1 MIEFRDLSI
10 RRGRTELIGGATF
23 TIPRGAAV
31 GIIGRNGCGKSSLL
45 SLFTGGLAADSGELD
60 VPRALT
66 LAHVS
71 QQEPWGKR
79 GALDTVLDGDVELRR
94 IEADL
99 ATAEARDDGNAIA
112 HAHGR
117 LDEVDGYAAHAR
129 AASILLGLGFTE
141 AQLTLAVDE
150 FSGGWRM
157 RLNLARALIA
167 RSDLLLLDEPTN
179 HLDLDAV
186 LWLETWLSS
195 YAGTLLVI
203 SHDRDFLDRITDH
216 IAHIESQTIRLYK
229 GDFSA
234 FERQRAEILAQNRAL
249 FDRQQKRIAQ
259 IQGFVDRFRAQAT
272 KARQAQSRLKTLAR
286 MERIELAHV
295 DRPFSFSIPEPQKL
309 PNPLLRLDQVAA
321 GYGEHIVIDEVRA
334 NLTPGSRIGLVGLNG
349 AGKSTLIKLIAGQ
362 LPPLSGAREESRGL
376 NVGYFAQHQ
385 LDQLDLRE
393 GPLTHLRRIA
403 PKEREQVL
411 RDYLGGFGFP
421 GEMADTACQTFSGG
435 EKARLVLAVLLWPAP
450 NLLLLDEPTNHLDLD
465 MRDALT
471 RALQDFP
478 GALVTVS
485 HDRHLL
491 DATTDELWLVHAGE
505 VSVFSGDLDD
515 YRDWLMK
522 AARDNNAQ
530 QKAATKRALVA
541 NTVTHL
547 PSNPSDRK
555 SERKAAAQARA
566 QQQPLKKAADKLE
579 REVEALTQA
588 SEIVQNRLADTS
600 VYEENRK
607 SELTELLQEQAKV
620 AAALGDAE
628 AKWLEVLERL
638 DEAQAN

>member
-45 SLFTGGLAADSGELD
+45 ALFTGGLAADSGELD
-60 VPRALT
+60 VPRGLT

-71 QQEPWGKR
+71 QEEPSGKR
-79 GALDTVLDGDVELRR
+79 GALDTVLDGDVELRQ

-99 ATAEARDDGNAIA
+99 AAAEARDDGNAIA

-141 AQLTLAVDE
+141 AQLALPVDE

-195 YAGTLLVI
+195 YPGTLLVI

-249 FDRQQKRIAQ
+249 YARQQKRITQ

-295 DRPFSFSIPEPQKL
+295 DRPFSFSIPQPEKL
-309 PNPLLRLDQVAA
+309 PNPLLRLDEVAA
-321 GYGEHIVIDEVRA
+321 GYGDRVVIEDVRA

-349 AGKSTLIKLIAGQ
+349 AGKSTLIKLIAGELQ
-362 LPPLSGAREESRGL
+362 PVTGEREESRGL

-385 LDQLDLRE
+385 LEQLDPRE

-403 PKEREQVL
+403 PKEGEQVL
-411 RDYLGGFGFP
+411 RNYLGGFGFP
-421 GEMADTACQTFSGG
+421 GEMADTACATFSGG

-491 DATTDELWLVHAGE
+491 DATTDELWLVHGGE

-515 YRDWLMK
+515 YRDWLLK
-522 AARDNNAQ
+522 AARDNSAQ
-530 QKAATKRALVA
+530 QKAASKSAPVA
-541 NTVTHL
+541 DTVTRL
-547 PSNPSDRK
+547 PSNATDRK

-566 QQQPLKKAADKLE
+566 QQQPLKKEANKLE
-579 REVEALTQA
+579 REVEALTEA
-588 SEIVQNRLADTS
+588 SETLQNRLADTDL
-600 VYEENRK
+600 YEESRK
-607 SELTELLQEQAKV
+607 AELTELLQEQAKV
-620 AAALGDAE
+620 AAALSDAE
-628 AKWLEVLERL
+628 TKWLEALEQL
-638 DEAQAN
+638 DQAQAS

>member
-45 SLFTGGLAADSGELD
+45 ALFTGGLAADSGELD
-60 VPRALT
+60 VPRGLT

-71 QQEPWGKR
+71 QEEPSGKR
-79 GALDTVLDGDVELRR
+79 GALDTVLDGDVELRQ
-94 IEADL
+94 IEAEL
-99 ATAEARDDGNAIA
+99 AAAEARDDGHAIA

-141 AQLTLAVDE
+141 AQLTLPVDE

-249 FDRQQKRIAQ
+249 YDRQQKRIAQ

-295 DRPFSFSIPEPQKL
+295 DRPFSFSIPQPEKL
-309 PNPLLRLDQVAA
+309 PNPLLRLDEVAA
-321 GYGEHIVIDEVRA
+321 GYGDRVVIDKVRA

-349 AGKSTLIKLIAGQ
+349 AGKSTLIKLIAGE
-362 LPPLSGAREESRGL
+362 LPPVTGQREESRGL
-376 NVGYFAQHQ
+376 NIGYFAQHQ

-421 GEMADTACQTFSGG
+421 GEMADTACATFSGG

-491 DATTDELWLVHAGE
+491 DATTDELWLVHDGD
-505 VSVFSGDLDD
+505 VTVFSGDLDD
-515 YRDWLMK
+515 YKDWLLK

-530 QKAATKRALVA
+530 QKAAARPTA
-541 NTVTHL
+541 NTVTQL
-547 PSNPSDRK
+547 GNSPLDRK

-566 QQQPLKKAADKLE
+566 QQQPLKKAANKLE
-579 REVEALTQA
+579 REVEALTEA
-588 SEIVQNRLADTS
+588 SDALQSRLADTGL
-600 VYEENRK
+600 YEDGRK
-607 SELTELLQEQAKV
+607 AELTALLQEQAQV
-620 AAALGDAE
+620 AASLADAE
-628 AKWLEVLERL
+628 SKWLEVLEQL
-638 DEAQAN
+638 DQAQAS